1 MTTEQPYFTVRVT
14 RCGECRELK
23 EPIHTPPYCA
33 IAEPLWPY
41 PRTQEDAVRQNAH
54 GITPTC
60 PMWPQ
65 RVEPTKD

>member
-14 RCGECRELK
+14 RCGECPHL
-23 EPIHTPPYCA
+23 
-33 IAEPLWPY
+33 AEDDSCWLVPGVWPY
-41 PRTQEDAVRQNAH
+41 PSKPHDAVEKNRN

-65 RVEPTKD
+65 RVQEKANV